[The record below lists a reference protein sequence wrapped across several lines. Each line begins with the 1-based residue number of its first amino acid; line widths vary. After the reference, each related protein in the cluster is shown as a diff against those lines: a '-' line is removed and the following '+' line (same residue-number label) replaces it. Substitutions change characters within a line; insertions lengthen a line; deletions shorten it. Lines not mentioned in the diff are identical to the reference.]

1 VSDLDGLGLSTYAR
15 RRLRRGGYTTAEQ
28 VRRASDSDLLDIPY
42 VGPAT
47 LAEIRDKT
55 AVQAS
60 EVDSCP

>member
-15 RRLRRGGYTTAEQ
+15 RRLHRGGYTTVDQ
-28 VRRASDSDLLDIPY
+28 VRRASDWDLLDIPY

-55 AVQAS
+55 AVQPADAS
-60 EVDSCP
+60 